1 MAIEAPGSEIAI
13 CNLALSHLKQKAI
26 VALDPPT
33 SEPEQICAAWYQMVR
48 RATLRLH
55 PWNFAMK
62 RVEITPSGDF
72 TPEFGF
78 THAYAKPADFIRL
91 IGFYDDLGNRVSG
104 DENDYDLE
112 GEYIVKN
119 GEDGTAIN
127 VRYIFDLE
135 DVNKMDPLFIDL
147 FALDLAIRLA
157 PRFSGGEA
165 RVKTLASLRQEVLA
179 SATAIDGQERPPRRI
194 QRSRFIQARRQG
206 GYTAGPYTR
215 FE

>member
-1 MAIEAPGSEIAI
+1 MAIEAPGSEIDI

-26 VALDPPT
+26 VQLDPPST
-33 SEPEQICAAWYQMVR
+33 DPEVICASWYQQVR

-55 PWNFAMK
+55 PWNFAIG
-62 RVEITPSGDF
+62 RVQITPDGTY

-78 THAYAKPADFIRL
+78 SHAYAKPTDFIRL
-91 IGFYDDLGNRVSG
+91 IGFYDDLGNNLR
-104 DENDYDLE
+104 DEEYDLE
-112 GEYIVKN
+112 NEYILRN
-119 GEDGTAIN
+119 GTDGVAIN
-127 VRYIFDLE
+127 VRYVKDIT
-135 DVNKMDPLFIDL
+135 DVAKMDPLFVDL
-147 FALDLAIRLA
+147 FALDFAIRLA

-194 QRSRFIQARRQG
+194 QRSRFIQARRSG
-206 GYTAGPYTR
+206 GSNTAGPYLR